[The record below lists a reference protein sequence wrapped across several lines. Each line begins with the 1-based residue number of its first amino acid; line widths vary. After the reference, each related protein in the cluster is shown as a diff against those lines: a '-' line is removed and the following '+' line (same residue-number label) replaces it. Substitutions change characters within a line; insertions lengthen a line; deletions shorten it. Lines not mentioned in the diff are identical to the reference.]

1 MATGIKGWWLA
12 VALALLLGQGC
23 SGIIAESYQDDGRVD
38 RLRLQGGEKC
48 SVYDRN
54 PLREDGTCII
64 LKKESTF

>member
-1 MATGIKGWWLA
+1 MVSGIKGWWLA
-12 VALALLLGQGC
+12 AALAMLLGQGC
-23 SGIIAESYQDDGRVD
+23 AGILAESHQDDGRVE
-38 RLRLQGGEKC
+38 RLRLQGGEKW